1 MDEKGLRAYIDSGKS
16 DKYITDHLSESWT
29 ALLNGEIIG
38 QSVHFGNL
46 IDFMIIS
53 LPYQRMG
60 YGGELLMF
68 SEQMLSIK
76 HKELVLECFETN
88 SQANAFYVKHHW
100 NVVDRFIDPILQK
113 RKIKY
118 SKNSMRAP
126 NGLTNH

>member
-38 QSVHFGNL
+38 QAVHFGNS

-68 SEQMLSIK
+68 SEQILSNRKDEYFLCDDML
-76 HKELVLECFETN
+76 N
-88 SQANAFYVKHHW
+88 
-100 NVVDRFIDPILQK
+100 
-113 RKIKY
+113 
-118 SKNSMRAP
+118 
-126 NGLTNH
+126 